1 MHISLNRK
9 RSYLSGDVR
18 SGNQYLGL
26 PDGTSGVMAGSRN
39 LVPRLV
45 WLTIGLGAIAV
56 AGLGVVLPLLPT
68 TPFVLLAAFAFARSS
83 RRLHDW
89 LVRHAVFGP
98 LIDNWRRYGAISR
111 RAKTAGILSMAGVLG
126 LSLLLDAPPGV
137 LTVQALVLIASASF
151 IVSRPSPPQ

>member
-1 MHISLNRK
+1 
-9 RSYLSGDVR
+9 
-18 SGNQYLGL
+18 
-26 PDGTSGVMAGSRN
+26 MAGSRN

-68 TPFVLLAAFAFARSS
+68 TPFAFARSS

-89 LVRHAVFGP
+89 LVCHAVFGP